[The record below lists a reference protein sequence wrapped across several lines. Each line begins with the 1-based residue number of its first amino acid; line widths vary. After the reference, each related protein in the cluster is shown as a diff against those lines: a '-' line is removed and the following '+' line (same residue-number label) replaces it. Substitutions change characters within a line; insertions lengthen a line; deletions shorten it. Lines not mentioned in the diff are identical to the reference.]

1 MLLVDVNGEK
11 RGIVSLLEALKVAKE
26 SSLDLV
32 QVSPSNANP
41 VVCKILDYGK
51 HLFSK
56 KKAFQV
62 LRQKLKKT
70 QQKKLNSDPQQ
81 MLVTII

>member
-1 MLLVDVNGEK
+1 MLLVDVNGKK
-11 RGIVSLLEALKVAKE
+11 RGIVSLREALEVAKE

-32 QVSPSNANP
+32 QVSPSNADP

-56 KKAFQV
+56 KKVPQV
-62 LRQKLKKT
+62 QGQKLKEI
-70 QQKKLNSDPQQ
+70 QQKKLNLDHQQ

>member
-1 MLLVDVNGEK
+1 MLLVDVNGKK
-11 RGIVSLLEALKVAKE
+11 RGIVSLREALEVAKE

-32 QVSPSNANP
+32 QVSPSNADP

-56 KKAFQV
+56 KKTPQV
-62 LRQKLKKT
+62 QGQKLKKYN
-70 QQKKLNSDPQQ
+70 KRN
-81 MLVTII
+81 